1 MEGESEM
8 QAVEDAYRAA
18 LSGVAPDL
26 LGKTTDRAFRQ
37 LVEDLLR
44 LWTGSLSARSV
55 GPTTGAV
62 LFSRPDIHPVIAA
75 LIWNVVPSSAQ
86 SLRRRRYTRGL
97 RLWSTLLKIVP
108 EYEARR

>member
-1 MEGESEM
+1 M

-75 LIWNVVPSSAQ
+75 LILNAVPSSAP

-97 RLWSTLLKIVP
+97 RLWSTL
-108 EYEARR
+108 

>member
-37 LVEDLLR
+37 FVEDLLR
-44 LWTGSLSARSV
+44 LWTGSLKGLQKNKLNDWNNFETTISARSYS
-55 GPTTGAV
+55 
-62 LFSRPDIHPVIAA
+62 SR
-75 LIWNVVPSSAQ
+75 LETSYVVVTES
-86 SLRRRRYTRGL
+86 
-97 RLWSTLLKIVP
+97 VP
-108 EYEARR
+108 FPMV